1 MMRSPFVRFIP
12 LLLLALLTSCLV
24 GCDSTDDDDDELSY
38 SDLTGSWRI
47 TQTFSTG
54 SVSTLNMTIA
64 QEGTT
69 ISGSYTWGPVSG
81 SLTGNTIDFIIR
93 DEDRK
98 TFTGTVIDNDTMAGT
113 FTENFD
119 DLLFR
124 NGTWVAE
131 RI

>member
-1 MMRSPFVRFIP
+1 
-12 LLLLALLTSCLV
+12 
-24 GCDSTDDDDDELSY
+24 
-38 SDLTGSWRI
+38 
-47 TQTFSTG
+47 
-54 SVSTLNMTIA
+54 MTIA
-64 QEGTT
+64 QVGTT
-69 ISGSYTWGPVSG
+69 ISGSNLDNPVSG
-81 SLTGNTIDFIIR
+81 ILTGNTIDFSIR
-93 DEDRK
+93 DENLK